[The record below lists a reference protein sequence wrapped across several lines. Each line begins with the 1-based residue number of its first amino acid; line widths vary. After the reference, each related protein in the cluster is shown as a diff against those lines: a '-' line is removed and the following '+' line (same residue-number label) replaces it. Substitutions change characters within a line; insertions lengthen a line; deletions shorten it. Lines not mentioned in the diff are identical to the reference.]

1 MVDIL
6 LFLTNASCMAI
17 ALFLVWLYYKWD
29 DNRQAMGVLLACLLY
44 QWLFQW
50 FELLG
55 QKFILTGLF
64 TLIFTKIT
72 YAKCQTIAKAY
83 RQKQAEEMLRA
94 HQKYAVKKRK
104 PRL

>member
-64 TLIFTKIT
+64 TLIFAKIT

-83 RQKQAEEMLRA
+83 RQKTGRRDAQGAPKIRG
-94 HQKYAVKKRK
+94 KKA
-104 PRL
+104 

>member
-55 QKFILTGLF
+55 
-64 TLIFTKIT
+64 
-72 YAKCQTIAKAY
+72 AKNLSLQAY
-83 RQKQAEEMLRA
+83 LR
-94 HQKYAVKKRK
+94 
-104 PRL
+104 